1 MAEINVKVKYKI
13 ESTYLQFPMFIET
26 ESNDEAYEMFTA
38 YCDYQGVDEDDI
50 ECKYDD
56 NGIVYAEAHQN
67 GEDEEEDESVA
78 KFTFERVKEITL
90 RIKGEDNGE

>member
-13 ESTYLQFPMFIET
+13 ESTYLQFPIFIET
-26 ESNDEAYEMFTA
+26 ESSDEAYEMFTA
-38 YCDYQGVDEDDI
+38 YCDYQGIDEDDI

-56 NGIVYAEAHQN
+56 NGIVYAEAQQ
-67 GEDEEEDESVA
+67 ESEDDEEGG

-90 RIKGEDNGE
+90 KIKGE